1 MAMNGRAISMALA
14 TCTFLAM
21 VFAVTVGAAGR
32 GETSEAWAKA
42 VCLDAVWPT
51 IPAECLIGS
60 TDRDVRLVATGA
72 KAAGVRQA
80 AELSADVFFPHR
92 IKHLRQDFHFKQ
104 MQVMN
109 LTEVEHYDGV
119 SSGEDAT

>member
-1 MAMNGRAISMALA
+1 MNRRAIGVALA
-14 TCTFLAM
+14 TCTFLAL

-32 GETSEAWAKA
+32 GETSEAQAKA

-60 TDRDVRLVATGA
+60 TDRDVRLVDPESE
-72 KAAGVRQA
+72 AAGVSQGA
-80 AELSADVFFPHR
+80 ALSADVFFPGM
-92 IKHLRQDFHFKQ
+92 IEQLRQDFHFR

-109 LTEVEHYDGV
+109 LTDVDYYDGAF
-119 SSGEDAT
+119 SIEEAT